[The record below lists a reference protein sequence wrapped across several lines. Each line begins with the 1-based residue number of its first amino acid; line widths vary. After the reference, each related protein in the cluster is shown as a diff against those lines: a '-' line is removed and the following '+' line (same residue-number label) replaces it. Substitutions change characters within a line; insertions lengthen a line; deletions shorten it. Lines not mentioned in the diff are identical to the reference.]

1 MTEYDHRPQAQ
12 SGPGF
17 AFVVFDGE
25 QGASMDALQ
34 CSHESYP
41 FSDRD
46 KAKVRAAVLL
56 VLLPCLH
63 VLSRI
68 ILKYLYGYWDLHRRI
83 IRHLSDL

>member
-17 AFVVFDGE
+17 AFVVFDGQ

-34 CSHESYP
+34 CSHESYN

-46 KAKVRAAVLL
+46 KAKVRAPVLH
-56 VLLPCLH
+56 VLPPCLH
-63 VLSRI
+63 VFSRF
-68 ILKYLYGYWDLHRRI
+68 ILKYFFYNFMAVLDYNNR
-83 IRHLSDL
+83 